1 MRLKIISGQQ
11 LPRPR
16 GASSKATAIDPYV
29 TIQLFGVP
37 ADCAEARTR
46 TVSNEGDSPI
56 FDESFEF
63 NISVP
68 ELALL
73 RFVVLDDDYIN
84 DDFIGQYTVPLE
96 CIQTGYKHIRLSAIT
111 GECLPNA
118 TLFVHISLT
127 HRYGSK
133 QKLRRKR
140 SWSQK
145 QSTDL
150 RSVGVKAIDEQF
162 KNASTLIQDSIQLR
176 KSVEKAMIDLSD
188 ECSLQESANMAQ
200 CLRVLILRLASCL
213 SVNSC
218 EVVITE
224 QGVHEYMLFKF
235 TVYFVLDLI
244 YDF

>member
-1 MRLKIISGQQ
+1 M
-11 LPRPR
+11 
-16 GASSKATAIDPYV
+16 V
-29 TIQLFGVP
+29 QLFGVP

-46 TVSNEGDSPI
+46 TVTDDNPI

-84 DDFIGQYTVPLE
+84 DDFIGQNVVPVE
-96 CIQTGYKHIRLSAIT
+96 CIQSGYKHIRLYQMNGEYLAI
-111 GECLPNA
+111 A
-118 TLFVHISLT
+118 TIFVHISLT

-145 QSTDL
+145 QSPDFRT
-150 RSVGVKAIDEQF
+150 VGVKAIDEQF
-162 KNASTLIQDSIQLR
+162 KSASTLIHESIQLR
-176 KSVEKAMIDLSD
+176 RSVEKVIIDLCD

-200 CLRVLILRLASCL
+200 CLRVITLRLAST
-213 SVNSC
+213 STVQSC
-218 EVVITE
+218 EVVTTD
-224 QGVHEYMLFKF
+224 QGVSI
-235 TVYFVLDLI
+235 T
-244 YDF
+244 

>member
-1 MRLKIISGQQ
+1 M
-11 LPRPR
+11 PRPR
-16 GASSKATAIDPYV
+16 GASSKATSIDPYV
-29 TIQLFGVP
+29 TVQIFGVP

-46 TVSNEGDSPI
+46 TVSNNGNNPI

-63 NISVP
+63 NVSVP

-84 DDFIGQYTVPLE
+84 DDFIGANTVPIE
-96 CIQTGYKHIRLSAIT
+96 CMQTGYKHMRLYT
-111 GECLPNA
+111 VNGECLPNA
-118 TLFVHISLT
+118 TIFVHISLT

-150 RSVGVKAIDEQF
+150 RSVGVKSIDEQF
-162 KNASTLIQDSIQLR
+162 KNTSTLIQESIQLR
-176 KSVEKAMIDLSD
+176 KSVEKAIIDLCD

-200 CLRVLILRLASCL
+200 CLRVITLRLASC
-213 SVNSC
+213 STVNSFD
-218 EVVITE
+218 VVPAD
-224 QGVHEYMLFKF
+224 QGVC
-235 TVYFVLDLI
+235 LI
-244 YDF
+244 NKHLKCFYK

>member
-1 MRLKIISGQQ
+1 MVQM
-11 LPRPR
+11 
-16 GASSKATAIDPYV
+16 
-29 TIQLFGVP
+29 FGVS

-46 TVSNEGDSPI
+46 TVSNDNPLFE
-56 FDESFEF
+56 ESFEF
-63 NISVP
+63 NVSVP

-84 DDFIGQYTVPLE
+84 DDFIGEKVVPVE
-96 CIQTGYKHIRLSAIT
+96 CIQSGYKHIRLNNMD
-111 GECLPNA
+111 GECLATA

-150 RSVGVKAIDEQF
+150 RSIGVKAIDEQF
-162 KNASTLIQDSIQLR
+162 KNASTLIHESIQLR
-176 KSVEKAMIDLSD
+176 RGVEKVIIDLCD

-200 CLRVLILRLASCL
+200 CLRVVTLRLAST
-213 SVNSC
+213 STVQTC
-218 EVVITE
+218 EVVTTD
-224 QGVHEYMLFKF
+224 QGVSPH
-235 TVYFVLDLI
+235 
-244 YDF
+244 